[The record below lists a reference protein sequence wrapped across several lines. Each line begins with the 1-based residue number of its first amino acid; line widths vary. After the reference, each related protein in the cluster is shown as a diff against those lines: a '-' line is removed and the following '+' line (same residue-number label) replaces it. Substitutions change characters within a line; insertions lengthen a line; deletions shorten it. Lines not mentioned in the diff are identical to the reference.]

1 MMIEQDI
8 YNKRIVELMK
18 KKTALIEALG
28 KLMEIAHKPKTNPRE
43 DTARLTD
50 DNASLEVCRN
60 H

>member
-28 KLMEIAHKPKTNPRE
+28 KLMEIAHKPETNPKE
-43 DTARLTD
+43 EPARLTAS
-50 DNASLEVCRN
+50 NALLEACGN
-60 H
+60 N